1 MSSSSTSSKITFD
14 IKKFS
19 AEKLFH
25 AHFVNYVL
33 SLEKNESDSARQIIN
48 LPFRQEVTP
57 MLSMEM
63 DTMTMNEKLC
73 SSAGINEKLPLSKT
87 LTRLAREVLFA
98 SSSSPTFSLTMQR
111 RLQVLSIMQKKTI
124 KEREGIL
131 RVYKRRRFIDEV
143 LDKDSVMEFNMQV
156 LSCII
161 STVDYGPLNSSS
173 MKKSLQLVA
182 KWFQEILDTKGI
194 LSLYSEWSPPR
205 DTEETEV
212 PLNSRHT
219 IDFLTGTCSKYS
231 TSMGPRL
238 IVNALHN
245 TLTKPGYWQSQPEG
259 LIAQPNQGGK
269 SSMLIQIRSGSPDS
283 LKKIIFYFSTQLPES
298 VTVYTSVDKN
308 SWSNIYSARR
318 PYVQRKCIIYARDRM
333 VMYLRI
339 DMNHA
344 NGSQVTYIPHG
355 LCGLKLYKSTHVNN
369 HTAINVLN
377 NYSCRTLIK
386 DMHTWLYGMAS
397 KSTELS
403 VVEAS
408 LSNLFKMA
416 IASGSLCSIL
426 TIVNVYVQMNSQP
439 MKDEIV
445 LKYTIT
451 ELKLLLTE
459 IENRKQFSQMKNRI
473 LEKGRKLPETIRKYR
488 NEKYTFREPKTCV
501 AAAVEIL
508 AVIVD
513 VLPFYMNDVY
523 PTRKDCIVSDI
534 DLEEPYCIEVSK
546 ETFVLLQNL
555 LVTIYDT
562 GKQNNN
568 NLEADV
574 TATIMKYVIQLIYST
589 FQRLFIS
596 NVNPEDAGLKPT
608 DLNIL
613 NDVLMKILADN
624 NLSKELQHLAANT
637 VNIGFDVIY
646 MESSKRVA
654 VVTDVLEMDASS
666 SSIDPTSGEYLFI
679 NHILKRYGEDII
691 DLLPK
696 GDEYCTLTQAE
707 EYGKPLSK
715 FFAFGVHA
723 TIKMLQGARTF
734 DGAQTR
740 KSDLDEADGENNV
753 QITAS
758 KILLNYQ
765 RHLMALFN
773 SETSRHTAA
782 SRVVVVY
789 GQLLCQ
795 ECKNILKVANK
806 PSVEESI
813 VPKIL
818 RESIV
823 GTLLPTF
830 ALHVCHHYRL
840 TWLGMRLLPMFLSII
855 KSLDNLLGSHHH
867 LKKMERSFH
876 LHGSASLRNI
886 IDDLDGDNTYMS
898 QASYNNKKVDRK
910 ILEETDLHS
919 LHPPTFSKTL
929 MHGNLKTIDDHKTVV
944 VVPSR
949 PKAKYHT
956 ILSYDGVTSGSH
968 SWDFK
973 INNASMYIGI
983 CTKEGYI
990 DKMGGNKHSL
1000 AMDVTDGSL
1009 WFDGKERGKLNYFG
1023 KVGDVVSMTID
1034 LDLGVLEYSVNGFE
1048 IGKAFGVGS
1057 VNERLLDI
1065 RGTFKSEKS
1074 FAGVT
1079 LWEEND
1085 ECSIR
1090 GAGFA
1095 NGTLRLPW
1103 ILDLQKTL
1111 VATAGMCAASMVSG
1125 VPKSKLEEEME
1136 PWLSSQLFSSGS
1148 NNIYEIDGTVTVI
1161 VEEDGDLGLLLEES
1175 KVTAMNDEFTAVVKG
1190 FQRIGDQR
1198 DKRSKLEK
1206 CGLVHPGHV
1215 LTGISSSSGTFSKF
1229 VSMEYIFH
1237 TLKESAR
1244 PLTLT
1249 FSEPE
1254 VFNLA
1259 YKYKMKEAK
1268 GGNEAIKRKKNAFLS
1283 DVVESDQVLKWIVS
1297 KDKKGGM
1304 ERMIYKSAV
1313 FQRRLGAFPK
1323 QEKLVLA
1330 AFIVHSNS
1338 WQEIKAAVDGDTMP
1352 NEKKLEVDNLC
1363 EKIAAQVRVFRSWLR
1378 SQKADDWLER
1388 ARQVQAEEEMKVGFD
1403 DEELEMRHRSRLSSL
1418 GTVMDISNSL
1428 TRVHSDEESKL
1439 GDGESKSDEA
1449 NGVETKQSDTVISP
1463 TLRIK
1468 TRQQQKEQNRNNNIF
1483 KAMPQTPKT
1492 FEELCNLIEERCVL
1506 LLSFENKS
1514 DNNTTTTS
1522 AFSSVLYESKLAQS
1536 HTGVPS
1542 ALLRNNSFEESDEDE
1557 FEFEGELPVS
1567 GKDNVKATC
1576 EAVAQYIQ
1584 YGALASPSLIRLML
1598 KLRTARIQQRISGLS
1613 YFYDLLNATSFPSIH
1628 LDCISALR
1636 QAMGGVRATD
1646 EYGNEKLEDQ
1656 DEKLLNDT
1664 AFAVKNVY
1672 HYMKNV
1678 EGCPPDLVRDVND
1691 CFQKLFKVLVE
1702 LLEKST
1708 NSGYAENSSFV
1719 QVLLDTLTLDY
1730 KPIDH
1735 RLLCSSKILKCLQ
1748 KCLSLKHQDS
1758 VAKAWLEKY
1767 KGEWCPVDRR
1777 KDNASVCRKFEWN
1790 PWPPHIVRRALSSG
1804 NLSIREVVCKIR
1816 ETPPNLLHDTFW
1828 QKYTLTGS
1836 LEKVVNAH
1844 TISTVLEAYD
1854 ECLRVA
1860 MDKKLH
1866 ATLTV
1871 SELKNLGKHC
1881 TRVQAVFRGMRAR
1894 QRVSLLR
1901 DGINIEKH
1909 KVASDTT
1916 SFKSLIGTGSE
1927 VRQLRK
1933 GTWALFRF
1941 ITTLAIGGNRFYT
1954 TDSDVQRDGMMSE
1967 SDLNNVDTDHIPKFN
1982 DGMNSLGKYL
1992 LDSGALQSKCFNI
2005 LHTELLI
2012 GANVL
2017 HGNREELKHVESLEV
2032 EAHVHSVLLF
2042 LLSTSGS
2049 RPVREFLSKPEVVIL
2064 LCKLITTASPRI
2076 IGLTV
2081 QIVQSFAFRV
2091 SPDLFDSALYQLSEM
2106 EGIKVQHSNSALTI
2120 SDIRDDS
2127 SFVAYLLWR
2136 IGHISGKAAGLK
2148 IEHNIFNEL
2157 GKNAP
2162 LRMSSGA
2169 GAGYI
2174 NGCISSTCVNLLRNM
2189 INWKKWQ
2196 TYIKT
2201 TLLRIVKKCT
2211 TFLEKMS
2218 SNLHKDDL
2226 TDAYILAYSIATFGV
2241 MGGIED
2247 MLRVGARIRVVNMSG
2262 VGRIVKYHRG
2272 LPVALVAFR
2281 ESITCVPQ
2289 PVPADNIL
2297 PVDDTLPKEGTFPL
2311 EAGGMLINAFLQ
2323 IIGSNVN
2330 QNLRQRRSSFSND
2343 HAIYQ
2348 AMPYYCELAYLRTSA
2363 IRALSIILRHGNSAI
2378 VAKDSGLLSQM
2389 FEVALRPLSLTSFV
2403 SAVELSG
2410 RLRLL
2415 QEWGWEING
2424 EGGEQM
2430 ILNIETKTNAFSSND
2445 IEVEVPRSVSMPL
2458 VENRRRMDMA
2468 IKLWYLKQNFEGR
2481 SHSFRLCDR
2490 ALETTAHNG
2499 VYNINRASAWLET
2512 AEAEE
2517 TLEALRFEES
2527 DGSEANVLRW
2537 QNAAT
2542 LTNQCGFPPK
2552 LCYHALELCND
2563 DLAEAGHWLFEEAT
2577 NLYSR
2582 LDYYSSRAKDGE
2594 GSINFKKNKPDKR
2607 RTVVDSSEQTL
2618 SPPPPPVVQ
2627 EINEWSCSVC
2637 TFLNPSSRDSC
2648 EMCQTK
2654 KAENPKTWPC
2664 IVCGDTNPMEKDT
2677 CKKCQS
2683 NREGIKKA
2691 ISSNFSYAE
2700 STNDS
2705 VPVNEYGVSDN
2716 APLKDIVEEVE
2727 PLVLDSSS
2735 EIKLKKRQAVVNE
2748 KSDAS
2753 HYDSNERDSAT
2764 TVDQVKIENI
2774 CTPIWPGMLLTISE
2788 GIGYE
2793 KIMEGHPGIVVD
2805 VDAKRKENGPV
2816 QYVKLGIIDQ
2826 STGIQTVRWYP
2837 IDRLRRPVELFG
2849 SILRGKAT
2857 IQMKILGTC
2866 TALSTL
2872 FAREALL
2879 SMMLDFDDKFLAKD
2893 FGGGKNL
2900 LSLLKYVA
2908 AADNS
2913 FNMGYLSG
2921 ENIKVDSKSELERL
2935 KNLLN
2940 NMCILE
2946 SNEAKK
2952 RDANTI
2958 HSENKVSDLS
2968 NELVLDCTENIY
2980 SCTLTEPNTTDDDL
2994 CVRETLHPL
3003 WPTCL
3008 YSGDIILKDAGA
3020 MRVDFDYAWT
3030 DLQWRSKTIELSF
3043 YTDKSYRSIVHKFN
3057 ESNPP
3062 KSFIVEVSQLYFKF
3076 TSNYLTPK
3084 EIRDHAKFI
3093 YKGFKFKA
3101 TPIRGWGLWRNE
3113 VQVANDPSMHWACWL
3128 MNFVLNC
3135 DGGTA
3140 AKIHDPKVFEA
3151 LVNYLRSPNAPFKNK
3166 IMTLLLQLCQS
3177 PWKFEDRPNFQLLA
3191 GVEKVVM
3198 ERAEKEHA
3206 DNLFLPQP
3214 LPSLVELVMT
3224 ARLSAMSQQMNDKR
3238 ALEPMNPTLDVT
3250 IPLDPPL
3257 SNNEGETLQYL
3268 RLLEDGTKLQRHKA
3282 WTDLIHLVSC
3292 LHVNARIP
3300 DHLARSIWC
3309 HASGLTAS
3317 NYKSHLNYRTNR
3329 SIERMVRELSRW
3341 TSEMDSQLVK
3351 CLNLKMKKEGLD
3363 PMKVKPSS
3371 LKVSSRDKRDFSQLR
3386 GIQDSV
3392 IAQRFALLKTLNHLI
3407 NGLLAWIDVKNVSNK
3422 WSISFK
3428 LQSISH
3434 TIFFSVKNDFLR
3446 IAMDMTW
3453 GNEQGSGLI
3462 IALDQM
3468 SSERAKRLGI
3478 KDPERQY
3485 AKRDAQL
3492 MFVQIHKQLKKTQV
3506 RLLRSKLKTL
3516 NERGKETLFEVQY
3529 VLGEGLDWGGL
3540 YRDAMNTIIDD
3551 LFSENFS
3558 LLIKT
3563 PNGRSKEGFN
3573 QGNYIPNS
3581 DCVSP
3586 ECLSMFETLG
3596 KLMGISIRT
3605 EGFFPFK
3612 FPLMIYKLLLT
3623 KRINI
3628 SDLASI
3634 DLFEESRPQEN
3645 KFRRM
3650 DRIRRIESKNEFD
3663 SAHSSPGNEIYF
3675 VVRKSSGKSKPLIN
3689 GGGSKLVTYKNRL
3702 KYCDLHDEERIHEFD
3717 DQVGAIRR
3725 GLSCIV
3731 PFRSLQYL
3739 TAEELEIC
3747 VCGDPEIDIKFWQS
3761 HAEYTGAGFSK
3772 THPLA
3777 LRFWSAMGEFSQQQR
3792 VAFIKFAWGRS
3803 RLPSRNS
3810 RETWKFK
3817 LTISNAPITNLPLA
3831 HTCFFQIELPK
3842 YPTKVMMKERLVTA
3856 VEYGLG
3862 GLVNK

>member
-1 MSSSSTSSKITFD
+1 MSKRNTSSKITFN

-33 SLEKNESDSARQIIN
+33 SLETNENDSAKRIIH

-57 MLSMEM
+57 MLLMEM
-63 DTMTMNEKLC
+63 DTMTVNEKLC

-124 KEREGIL
+124 EEREDVL
-131 RVYKRRRFIDEV
+131 RTYKRRRFLDEV
-143 LDKDSVMEFNMQV
+143 PDKDSVMEFNMQV

-161 STVDYGPLNSSS
+161 STVDCGPLNSSS

-182 KWFQEILDTKGI
+182 NWFQEILNAKGI

-219 IDFLTGTCSKYS
+219 IEFLTGTCPKYT
-231 TSMGPRL
+231 TSLGPL
-238 IVNALHN
+238 LLVNTLSSD
-245 TLTKPGYWQSQPEG
+245 LTKPGHWQSQAEG
-259 LIAQPNQGGK
+259 LIAEPNQDGK
-269 SSMLIQIRSGSPDS
+269 SSILIQIRSGSPDS

-298 VTVYTSVDKN
+298 VSVYTSVDKN

-318 PYVQRKCIIYARDRM
+318 PYVQRKCIVYARDRM

-339 DMNHA
+339 DIDHT
-344 NGSQVTYIPHG
+344 NGSQETYVPHG
-355 LCGLKLYKSTHVNN
+355 LCGLKLYKSTYVKNYA
-369 HTAINVLN
+369 AINVLN

-386 DMHTWLYGMAS
+386 DMHTWLHGMAS
-397 KSTELS
+397 KSTDLS
-403 VVEAS
+403 VVRAS

-416 IASGSLCSIL
+416 IVSGSLCSIL
-426 TIVNVYVQMNSQP
+426 TIANVYIQINSQP
-439 MKDEIV
+439 TKIV
-445 LKYTIT
+445 LKDTIP

-459 IENRKQFSQMKNRI
+459 IDNRKQFSQMKNRI
-473 LEKGRKLPETIRKYR
+473 LEKGRKLPETISKFR
-488 NEKYTFREPKTCV
+488 NEKYTFREPDTCI
-501 AAAVEIL
+501 AATVQIL

-513 VLPFYMNDVY
+513 VLPFYMNDIY
-523 PTRKDCIVSDI
+523 PTRKDCVVSDI
-534 DLEEPYCIEVSK
+534 DLEEPYCVEVSK
-546 ETFVLLQNL
+546 ETFALLQNL
-555 LVTIYDT
+555 LVKIY
-562 GKQNNN
+562 NNEN
-568 NLEADV
+568 QCNDSFEADEAEIV
-574 TATIMKYVIQLIYST
+574 MKYVIQLIYST
-589 FQRLFIS
+589 LQRLFIS
-596 NVNPEDAGLKPT
+596 NVNPEDAGLKPM
-608 DLNIL
+608 DLDIL

-646 MESSKRVA
+646 MESSKRVT
-654 VVTDVLEMDASS
+654 VVTDVLEMDSSS
-666 SSIDPTSGEYLFI
+666 SSIDPTSGKYLFI
-679 NHILKRYGEDII
+679 NHILKRYGEDIV

-696 GDEYCTLTQAE
+696 GDEYCTLKQAE

-715 FFAFGVHA
+715 FFSFGVHE
-723 TIKMLQGARTF
+723 TIKMLKGAINF
-734 DGAQTR
+734 EDGQTR
-740 KSDLDEADGENNV
+740 KIDVGGADAENNV
-753 QITAS
+753 QTTAS

-782 SRVVVVY
+782 SRVVLVY
-789 GQLLCQ
+789 GLLLCQ
-795 ECKNILKVANK
+795 ECENILKVASKAN
-806 PSVEESI
+806 VEESMLQN
-813 VPKIL
+813 IL
-818 RESIV
+818 RKSIV

-830 ALHVCHHYRL
+830 ALHICHHYRL
-840 TWLGMRLLPMFLSII
+840 TWLGMRLLPKFLSII
-855 KSLDNLLGSHHH
+855 HLLDNLIGSHHH
-867 LKKMERSFH
+867 LRKMERSFH
-876 LHGSASLRNI
+876 LHGSLSLRNI
-886 IDDLDGDNTYMS
+886 IDDFGGDNKYGS
-898 QASYNNKKVDRK
+898 QEPHNINKIDKK

-929 MHGNLKTIDDHKTVV
+929 LHGNLKTIDDHKTVV
-944 VVPSR
+944 VVSSNK
-949 PKAKYHT
+949 KAKYHT
-956 ILSYDGVTSGSH
+956 ILSYDGVIDGCH

-983 CTKEGYI
+983 CTKEGYK
-990 DKMGGNKHSL
+990 DKMGGNNHSL

-1009 WFDGKERGKLNYFG
+1009 WFDGKERGNLNYFG
-1023 KVGDVVSMTID
+1023 KVGDVVSMTLD

-1057 VNERLLDI
+1057 FNEKLLDV

-1103 ILDLQKTL
+1103 LLDLQKTL
-1111 VATAGMCAASMVSG
+1111 AATAGMCAASMVSG

-1136 PWLSSQLFSSGS
+1136 PWLSSRLFSSGS
-1148 NNIYEIDGTVTVI
+1148 NNIYEIDGIVNVI
-1161 VEEDGDLGLLLEES
+1161 VEEDEDLGLLLEES
-1175 KVTAMNDEFTAVVKG
+1175 KVTAVNDDFKAVVKG

-1229 VSMEYIFH
+1229 VSMEFIFH

-1249 FSEPE
+1249 FSEPN
-1254 VFNLA
+1254 VFDSVF
-1259 YKYKMKEAK
+1259 KHSRKMKDLEV
-1268 GGNEAIKRKKNAFLS
+1268 GNEANKNKKDAFLS
-1283 DVVESDQVLKWIVS
+1283 NVIESDQVLKWIVS

-1313 FQRRLGAFPK
+1313 FQKRLGAFPK

-1330 AFIVHSNS
+1330 ACIVHSNS
-1338 WQEIKAAVDGDTMP
+1338 WQEIKAAVDGNAMSH
-1352 NEKKLEVDNLC
+1352 ERKLEVDNLC
-1363 EKIAAQVRVFRSWLR
+1363 EKIAAQIRVFRSWLR

-1388 ARQVQAEEEMKVGFD
+1388 ARQVQADEEMKVGVD

-1418 GTVMDISNSL
+1418 GTVMN
-1428 TRVHSDEESKL
+1428 RVHGDEESKL
-1439 GDGESKSDEA
+1439 GDGESKTDEV
-1449 NGVETKQSDTVISP
+1449 NGIETKQSDTVISP
-1463 TLRIK
+1463 RFPIK
-1468 TRQQQKEQNRNNNIF
+1468 TRQQQKEQNRENSIF

-1492 FEELCNLIEERCVL
+1492 FEELCNLIEERCIL
-1506 LLSFENKS
+1506 LLSFENQS
-1514 DNNTTTTS
+1514 NHDSGTTS
-1522 AFSSVLYESKLAQS
+1522 AFSNVLYESKLAQS
-1536 HTGVPS
+1536 HTGVPN

-1557 FEFEGELPVS
+1557 FEDELP
-1567 GKDNVKATC
+1567 GNKKDKIQATC

-1613 YFYDLLNATSFPSIH
+1613 YFNDLLKATALPSIH

-1646 EYGNEKLEDQ
+1646 EYGYEKLQDQ
-1656 DEKLLNDT
+1656 NEKLLNDT
-1664 AFAVKNVY
+1664 AFAVKDVY

-1678 EGCPPDLVRDVND
+1678 EGCPPELVQDVND
-1691 CFQKLFKVLVE
+1691 CFQDLFKVLVE

-1708 NSGYAENSSFV
+1708 DSGYAENSSFV

-1730 KPIDH
+1730 KPVDH
-1735 RLLCSSKILKCLQ
+1735 KLLCSSKILKCLQ
-1748 KCLSLKHQDS
+1748 NCLSLKHQDN

-1767 KGEWCPVDRR
+1767 KGEWHPVSETKGNAFFFR
-1777 KDNASVCRKFEWN
+1777 KLEWN

-1804 NLSIREVVCKIR
+1804 NLSIREVICKIR
-1816 ETPPNLLHDTFW
+1816 ETPPNLLYSTFW
-1828 QKYTLTGS
+1828 QKYSLTGS
-1836 LEKVVNAH
+1836 LEEVVNAH

-1854 ECLRVA
+1854 ECLRLA

-1866 ATLTV
+1866 ATLTAI
-1871 SELKNLGKHC
+1871 ELEKLGKHC

-1901 DGINIEKH
+1901 NGISMEKH
-1909 KVASDTT
+1909 KGASDTT
-1916 SFKSLIGTGSE
+1916 LFKSLNGTGSE

-1941 ITTLAIGGNRFYT
+1941 ITTLAIGGSRFYSI
-1954 TDSDVQRDGMMSE
+1954 DSDVQRENVSE
-1967 SDLNNVDTDHIPKFN
+1967 SNSSNVDTDHIPKLN
-1982 DGMNSLGKYL
+1982 DDMKSSGKYL
-1992 LDSGALQSKCFNI
+1992 IDTSALQSKCFNI
-2005 LHTELLI
+2005 LYTELQV
-2012 GANVL
+2012 GADLL
-2017 HGNREELKHVESLEV
+2017 HGNREKLKHVESLEV

-2042 LLSTSGS
+2042 LLSTSAS

-2064 LCKLITTASPRI
+2064 LCKLIISASPRI
-2076 IGLTV
+2076 IGLAI

-2106 EGIKVQHSNSALTI
+2106 ESIKVTHSNSPLTT
-2120 SDIRDDS
+2120 SDIRNDS

-2136 IGHISGKAAGLK
+2136 IGHISGKAGGLK

-2157 GKNAP
+2157 GKNAA
-2162 LRMSSGA
+2162 LKMSSGA

-2174 NGCISSTCVNLLRNM
+2174 NGCISSACVNLLRNM

-2201 TLLRIVKKCT
+2201 TLLRIIKSCT
-2211 TFLEKMS
+2211 SFLEKMS
-2218 SNLHKDDL
+2218 SNLYKDDL
-2226 TDAYILAYSIATFGV
+2226 TDAYILAYSIAAFGV

-2281 ESITCVPQ
+2281 ESVTCVPQ

-2297 PVDDTLPKEGTFPL
+2297 PIDDTLPKEGTFTL
-2311 EAGGMLINAFLQ
+2311 EAGGMLINTFSQ
-2323 IIGSNVN
+2323 IVGSIVN
-2330 QNLRQRRSSFSND
+2330 QNLRQRRSSFSNN
-2343 HAIYQ
+2343 HAVYQ

-2378 VAKDSGLLSQM
+2378 VAKNSGLLSQM
-2389 FEVALRPLSLTSFV
+2389 FDVALRPLSLTSFV
-2403 SAVELSG
+2403 SAAELSG

-2415 QEWGWEING
+2415 LEWGWEINC
-2424 EGGEQM
+2424 ENGEQM
-2430 ILNIETKTNAFSSND
+2430 ILNIETKTNFFDSND
-2445 IEVEVPRSVSMPL
+2445 IEVEVPRSVSLPL

-2468 IKLWYLKQNFEGR
+2468 IKLWYLKQYFEGR

-2517 TLEALRFEES
+2517 VLETLRFEES

-2577 NLYSR
+2577 NLYSK
-2582 LDYYSSRAKDGE
+2582 LDYYNTKAKDGE
-2594 GSINFKKNKPDKR
+2594 DSMNFKKYNPDQR
-2607 RTVVDSSEQTL
+2607 RNSVDSSQQSL
-2618 SPPPPPVVQ
+2618 LPSPPPIMQ
-2627 EINEWSCSVC
+2627 EVNEWSCSIC
-2637 TFLNPSSRDSC
+2637 TFLNPNSRDSC

-2664 IVCGDTNPMEKDT
+2664 IVCGNTNPMEQET

-2700 STNDS
+2700 STKDL
-2705 VPVNEYGVSDN
+2705 VPANEYGISDN

-2753 HYDSNERDSAT
+2753 HYDTNERDSAT

-2774 CTPIWPGMLLTISE
+2774 CTPIWPGMLLTISD

-2805 VDAKRKENGPV
+2805 VDAKRKEDGPV

-2826 STGIQTVRWYP
+2826 STGIETVRWYP

-2857 IQMKILGTC
+2857 IQLKILGTC

-2908 AADNS
+2908 AADNN

-2921 ENIKVDSKSELERL
+2921 ENVKMDSKSELERL

-2940 NMCILE
+2940 SMCILE
-2946 SNEAKK
+2946 SNVAKE
-2952 RDANTI
+2952 RDVNAI
-2958 HSENKVSDLS
+2958 QSENNVSNLS

-2980 SCTLTEPNTTDDDL
+2980 SCTLTDSNTDNDDL
-2994 CVRETLHPL
+2994 CVKETLHPL
-3003 WPTCL
+3003 WPTCT
-3008 YSGDIILKDAGA
+3008 YSGDIVLKDAGA

-3043 YTDKSYRSIVHKFN
+3043 YTDKSYRSVVHKFN

-3128 MNFVLNC
+3128 MNFVLSC
-3135 DGGTA
+3135 GGSTA
-3140 AKIHDPKVFEA
+3140 AKIHDPEVFEA

-3166 IMTLLLQLCQS
+3166 IMSLLLQLCQS
-3177 PWKFEDRPNFQLLA
+3177 PWKFENRPNFQLLA

-3224 ARLSAMSQQMNDKR
+3224 ARLSAMSQQMNDRR

-3268 RLLEDGTKLQRHKA
+3268 KLLEDGTKLQRQKA

-3292 LHVNARIP
+3292 LYVNARIP
-3300 DHLARSIWC
+3300 DHLAKSIWC

-3351 CLNLKMKKEGLD
+3351 CLNLKMKKEGID
-3363 PMKVKPSS
+3363 PMKVNPTS
-3371 LKVSSRDKRDFSQLR
+3371 LKVTSRDKRDFSQLR

-3422 WSISFK
+3422 WSIGFK

-3446 IAMDMTW
+3446 VAMDMTW

-3462 IALDQM
+3462 VALDQM

-3551 LFSENFS
+3551 LFSEHFS

-3581 DCVSP
+3581 ECVSP

-3623 KRINI
+3623 KRIDI

-3650 DRIRRIESKNEFD
+3650 DRIRRMESKNAFD
-3663 SAHSSPGNEIYF
+3663 SAHSSPGNEMYF
-3675 VVRKSSGKSKPLIN
+3675 VVRKSSGKSKPLVN

-3702 KYCDLHDEERIHEFD
+3702 KYCDLHDEERLHEFD
-3717 DQVGAIRR
+3717 DQVAAIRR

-3747 VCGDPEIDIKFWQS
+3747 VCGDPEIDINFWQS

-3777 LRFWSAMGEFSQQQR
+3777 LRFWDAMREFSQQQR

-3810 RETWKFK
+3810 REPWKFK

-3842 YPTKVMMKERLVTA
+3842 YPTRVMMKERLVTA